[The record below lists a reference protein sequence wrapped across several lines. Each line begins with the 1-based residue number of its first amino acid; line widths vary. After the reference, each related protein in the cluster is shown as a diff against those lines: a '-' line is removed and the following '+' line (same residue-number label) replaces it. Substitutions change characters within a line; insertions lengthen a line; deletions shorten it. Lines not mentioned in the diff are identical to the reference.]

1 MKRIW
6 FCGGM
11 MIALLALSV
20 ALYFRPGQYYETLSR
35 QMLQASEY
43 AQVENWAQADTISR
57 QCRQK
62 FSETRAFCAAF
73 SDHEP
78 LERMEVLFA
87 QLAVYLQQQE
97 TLSFATAAL
106 ELSTLAREVSESFSL
121 RWWTFL

>member
-20 ALYFRPGQYYETLSR
+20 ALYFRPGQRYEALSR
-35 QMLQASEY
+35 QMLQALEY
-43 AQVENWAQADTISR
+43 AQTENWAQAGAISQ
-57 QCRQK
+57 QCRHR
-62 FSETRAFCAAF
+62 FSETKAFCAAF
-73 SDHEP
+73 GDHEP

-97 TLSFATAAL
+97 TLSFTTAAL
-106 ELSTLAREVSESFSL
+106 ELSILAQEVADSFSL